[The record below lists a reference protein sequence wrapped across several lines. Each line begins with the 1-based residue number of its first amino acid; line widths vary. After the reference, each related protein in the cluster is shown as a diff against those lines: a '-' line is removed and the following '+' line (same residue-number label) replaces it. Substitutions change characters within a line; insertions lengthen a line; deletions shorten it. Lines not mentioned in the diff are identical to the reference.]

1 MRYLVVVDC
10 MTDRSSAD
18 SWLSLDTAQ
27 AAKRRRAKRLSIVAL
42 TAAGEGVQ
50 AAAAHADRVAAC
62 RSVEEAAMEA
72 GRAVGLL
79 GPTLEGAAVFL
90 VSFEDGEAVVCPDA
104 AAVVDGDSDADQ
116 REHWMAPVERL
127 VRGTPGASQGFCDT
141 PPPSLSALIDRMQP
155 SDFLDSKK
163 KRAAGGGG
171 VSSPQRAVKKAG
183 GGGGAALVEM
193 CSRCG
198 QMLWS
203 EGAREAHRQR
213 AVACGVCKRRFCTH
227 KALAVHTEA
236 NHPRCAV
243 PGCEC
248 NEVFRNHSALTAHEV
263 AVGRPPSIAR
273 TWKGGASERCS
284 SRRARS
290 KPQIVAAPA
299 PAPAAP
305 APAPAAAAV
314 PPASPPVI
322 VSPCAIDRGGGGE
335 ADSPPS
341 SAAPSSVGSTSDS
354 PVRPPTPPTAPSIGG
369 GSESSYSE
377 APNPVCEPDS
387 TEYNSE

>member
-10 MTDRSSAD
+10 MTDQASAD

-27 AAKRRRAKRLSIVAL
+27 AAKRRRAKRLNIVAI
-42 TAAGEGVQ
+42 TAAGE
-50 AAAAHADRVAAC
+50 AAAASAHPDRVAAC
-62 RSVEEAAMEA
+62 KSVEEAAMEA

-104 AAVVDGDSDADQ
+104 AAVVDGDSDADE

-127 VRGTPGASQGFCDT
+127 VRATPGASQGFCDT
-141 PPPSLSALIDRMQP
+141 APPSLSALIDKMQP
-155 SDFLDSKK
+155 SDFLDNKK
-163 KRAAGGGG
+163 VTTAGAARRGGGDGGGG

-183 GGGGAALVEM
+183 RGGGAALVEM
-193 CSRCG
+193 CTRCG

-203 EGAREAHRQR
+203 EGAREVHRQR
-213 AVACGVCKRRFCTH
+213 AVACGVCERCFCTH

-243 PGCEC
+243 PGCAC
-248 NEVFRNHSALTAHEV
+248 NEIFRDHSALTAHEV
-263 AVGRPPSIAR
+263 AVGRPPKIAR
-273 TWKGGASERCS
+273 KWKGGASGS
-284 SRRARS
+284 GGGRRARS
-290 KPQIVAAPA
+290 KPQVAV
-299 PAPAAP
+299 
-305 APAPAAAAV
+305 AAAA
-314 PPASPPVI
+314 PPASPPVV
-322 VSPCAIDRGGGGE
+322 VSPCAIDCGGGGV
-335 ADSPPS
+335 ADRRTPS
-341 SAAPSSVGSTSDS
+341 SAASSSTSSPSAS
-354 PVRPPTPPTAPSIGG
+354 PVRPPPTPPTAPSIGG